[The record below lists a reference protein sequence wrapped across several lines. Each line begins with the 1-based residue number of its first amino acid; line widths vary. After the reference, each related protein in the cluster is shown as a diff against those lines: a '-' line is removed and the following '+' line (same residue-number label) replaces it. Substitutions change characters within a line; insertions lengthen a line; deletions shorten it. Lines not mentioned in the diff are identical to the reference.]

1 MIKFLNLVLVQAMMG
16 LALLLAVPQ
25 GVNAQSMSDVATIKV
40 DELSDDQVRTLLQKA
55 KDAGLSNTELLEMAR
70 SRGMANAEVEKLAQR
85 IEQVETSSKTGK
97 NSSTLANRKPRQ
109 QANQQE
115 IQQGFYAKKEQPTE
129 VKKKDSYFGLDLFY
143 QKDRQLTF
151 EPNLNMATPDSYVL
165 GPGDLV
171 YVDVYGASENYYES
185 TVTPEGNLLLENI
198 GPIGVSGLS
207 IAEATRVI
215 KNRLSRFYADMQG
228 DDASTFMQISLGNV
242 RSIKVHLV
250 GELRLPGTFTL
261 SAFSTVFNALYAAGG
276 PTKNGTMRN
285 IKVMRNNK
293 QVATVDAYDFLV
305 NGKANMDLQLQDQD
319 VILVEPYQSRV
330 TLQGA
335 VKRPM
340 VFEVKGD
347 ESFAD
352 VLDYAGGFTDNAYK
366 DKISVTRITDKEK
379 TVSDVYNGQFDIFT
393 VKAGDHYTVGTV
405 LDRYNNRV
413 QLKGAVFRE
422 GNYALSDGL
431 TLSQLIAR
439 ADGLRGDA
447 YLDRASILRTH
458 DDLSTSVIQ
467 VDLKEVMNGTEEVYL
482 EEEDIVRIS
491 SIYDLKD
498 EYYLKISG
506 EVRDPGIYPYST
518 EMTVEDL
525 IQRAGGFTESASKN
539 DVEIARR
546 ILEDRENGEIADL
559 IPVEVNPDLDATAS
573 SITLAPYDNIIVR
586 RKPNFALERIVMVEG
601 QVNAPGEFALRD
613 TEERISDVISRAGGL
628 TGYAYP
634 AGATLIRRTEYYH
647 TESEKLRKQKN
658 LEKLL
663 DRIDNGD
670 PSEAQ
675 ARQMRRLERETQD
688 SLSEQEKRDLIA
700 QSRQETLHDIG
711 QGEGTAIKI
720 KETEAIAIDLNA
732 IIEQPG
738 SKYDLILE
746 EGDIISVP
754 KQLQT
759 VRMRGDVIYPT
770 TVRHEDFRSM
780 KYYIDRAGGFDN
792 RANRKRTYVVYAN
805 GEVART
811 KSFLGLKSYPRIEPG
826 SEVIVPSKGPR
837 VPLRIGEIIGLTS
850 GLATL
855 ALVISQINFDNG
867 SGN

>member
-1 MIKFLNLVLVQAMMG
+1 MIKFLNLVLIRAFVG
-16 LALLLAVPQ
+16 FALLLAVPQ
-25 GVNAQSMSDVATIKV
+25 EIAAQSMTDVSTIKV

-55 KDAGLSNTELLEMAR
+55 KDAGLSNAELLEMAR
-70 SRGMANAEVEKLAQR
+70 SRGMADAEVEKLSER
-85 IEQVETSSKTGK
+85 IEQLETGSTTSRSSA
-97 NSSTLANRKPRQ
+97 TLADRKPRQ
-109 QANQQE
+109 QNNQHEILQGVYANQKQP
-115 IQQGFYAKKEQPTE
+115 EQVKGTE
-129 VKKKDSYFGLDLFY
+129 VYFGLDLFY
-143 QKDRQLTF
+143 QKERQLTF
-151 EPNLNMATPDSYVL
+151 EPNLNMATPNSYVL

-207 IAEATRVI
+207 ITEATRVI

-228 DDASTFMQISLGNV
+228 DSPSTFMQISLGNV

-276 PTKNGTMRN
+276 PNKNGTMRN

-305 NGKANMDLQLQDQD
+305 NGKANMGLQLQDQD

-340 VFEVKGD
+340 VFEVKDG
-347 ESFAD
+347 ETLGE
-352 VLDYAGGFTDNAYK
+352 VLAYAGGFTDDAYK
-366 DKISVTRITDKEK
+366 DKISVTRFTDKEK
-379 TVSDVYNGQFDIFT
+379 SVSDVYKGQFDIFS
-393 VKAGDHYTVGTV
+393 VKAGDQYTVGTV

-413 QLKGAVFRE
+413 QIKGAVFRE

-431 TLSQLIAR
+431 TLSQLIRR

-447 YLDRASILRTH
+447 YLDRANILRTN
-458 DDLSTSVIQ
+458 DDLSTSIIQ
-467 VDLKEVMNGTEEVYL
+467 VDLKDVMDGTEEVTL
-482 EEEDIVRIS
+482 EEDDIIRIS

-506 EVRDPGIYPYST
+506 EVRDPGIYPYA
-518 EMTVEDL
+518 EGMTVEDL
-525 IQRAGGFTESASKN
+525 IQRAGGFTESASKA

-546 ILEDRENGEIADL
+546 VQENGESGEIAEL
-559 IPVEVNPDLDATAS
+559 IPVALNSDLS
-573 SITLAPYDNIIVR
+573 VKGSPQTLVPYDNIIVR
-586 RKPNFALERIVMVEG
+586 RKPNFALERIIKVEG
-601 QVNAPGEFALRD
+601 QVNAPGEFALRN
-613 TEERISDVISRAGGL
+613 TEERVSDVIRRAGGL

-634 AGATLIRRTEYYH
+634 AGATLIRRTEYYN

-663 DRIDNGD
+663 DRIDKGD

-675 ARQMRRLERETQD
+675 ASQMRRLQAQTGD
-688 SLSEQEKRDLIA
+688 SLSEQDKRDFIA
-700 QSRQETLHDIG
+700 QTRQETLYDIG

-720 KETEAIAIDLNA
+720 KETEAIAIDLEA
-732 IIEQPG
+732 ILQQPG

-770 TVRHEDFRSM
+770 TVRYESGRTM

-792 RANRKRTYVVYAN
+792 RAKRKRTYVVYAN

-811 KSFLGLKSYPRIEPG
+811 KTFLGLKSYPKVEPG
-826 SEVIVPSKGPR
+826 AEVIVPSKGPR
-837 VPLRIGEIIGLTS
+837 VPLRIGEIVGLTS
-850 GLATL
+850 GLATV
-855 ALVISQINFDNG
+855 ALVISQINFNNG